1 MTQVRLTCLPV
12 DLLVNSHRAHNNQ
25 IENYAQLFPLCKEE
39 THLIAKLPNGD
50 PIETGSV
57 IVSPTGKIRE
67 VSSITD
73 FGGKGEGP
81 FNIAINNPEQRI
93 DIKYLEGY
101 ELLPK
106 SD

>member
-1 MTQVRLTCLPV
+1 MI
-12 DLLVNSHRAHNNQ
+12 N
-25 IENYAQLFPLCKEE
+25 
-39 THLIAKLPNGD
+39 KLPNGD

-57 IVSPTGKIRE
+57 IVSPKGKKRE

-81 FNIAINNPEQRI
+81 FNVAINNPEQRI
-93 DIKYLEGY
+93 DIKFLEGY
-101 ELLPK
+101 RLLQK